1 MSEPLNPGDD
11 LGKDE
16 EPAQV
21 LNAETAAAKQPPAAM
36 RNKSTAVLNRMFQS
50 IQHTMDGI
58 QQRLQTL
65 ERQMHNVMCRGN
77 ETANH
82 TEQLLQGQRLAAD
95 QRLHFMSKVDRMASK
110 AANREFREF
119 AEGLL
124 LVYDL
129 TAGIAQSADDDKNV
143 SASSV
148 CRMLARQIQQLLAA
162 HGIEQVPAVGEPNYD
177 LHRPVE
183 TVVVEEPDRVNQIL
197 EVRRPGF
204 RIGDRVLRVADV
216 VISVARPPELE
227 VVVRKSDHSTSSS
240 DSPLAPAKSPSTPPA
255 ETPDAEAPSA
265 KTPSTDAAAGDS
277 STAVT
282 SVEMP
287 SASSE
292 PAEGTAADSK
302 VPDQRPL

>member
-1 MSEPLNPGDD
+1 MSDTPSPGDD
-11 LGKDE
+11 LGQDE
-16 EPAQV
+16 KPAQV
-21 LNAETAAAKQPPAAM
+21 LNAETAAAQPPSAAA
-36 RNKSTAVLNRMFQS
+36 RNKNTAVLNKMFQS
-50 IQHTMDGI
+50 IQQAMDGV

-65 ERQMHNVMCRGN
+65 ERQLDTVMRRGS
-77 ETANH
+77 ETISH
-82 TEQLLQGQRLAAD
+82 TVLLLQGQRLAAD
-95 QRLHFMSKVDRMASK
+95 QRLHFMSKVDRMASQ

-129 TAGIAQSADDDKNV
+129 AAGIAQSADDAKSV

-148 CRMLARQIQQLLAA
+148 CQMLARQIQQLLAA

-183 TVVVEEPDRVNQIL
+183 TVVVEEPGRVNQIL

-227 VVVRKSDHSTSSS
+227 VVLCRSDHSPSSP
-240 DSPLAPAKSPSTPPA
+240 DSPLAPAESLSTPPA
-255 ETPDAEAPSA
+255 ETPDAEAPTA
-265 KTPSTDAAAGDS
+265 KTPPTDAAAGDS

-287 SASSE
+287 DASHE
-292 PAEGTAADSK
+292 PAEGAAADSK
-302 VPDQRPL
+302 VRDQRPL